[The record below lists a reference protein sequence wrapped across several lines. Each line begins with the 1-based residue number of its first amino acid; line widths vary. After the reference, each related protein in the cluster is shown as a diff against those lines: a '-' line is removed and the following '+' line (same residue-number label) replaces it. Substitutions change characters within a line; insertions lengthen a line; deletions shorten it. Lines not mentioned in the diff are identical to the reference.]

1 MVKNIA
7 LTLFRAA
14 YSMSTT
20 PNDDVDLMFTNVPIK
35 FKVLAM
41 SQIEWDTYLL
51 GEVYQHDVVRECITQ
66 IGAKFLARTTQE
78 AMLIFTYGVKSAR

>member
-7 LTLFRAA
+7 LTVCCTA

-20 PNDDVDLMFTNVPIK
+20 PNDDFDQMFTNVPIK

-41 SQIEWDTYLL
+41 FQVEWDNYLL
-51 GEVYQHDVVRECITQ
+51 GKEY
-66 IGAKFLARTTQE
+66 
-78 AMLIFTYGVKSAR
+78 